1 MRPVLPKRSPGA
13 GETDTSAAI
22 GCLLDRA
29 GAGGIDEGR
38 PTFSTT
44 ASLQRLGEGVIS
56 PYRVFLFFEKQ
67 TF

>member
-1 MRPVLPKRSPGA
+1 
-13 GETDTSAAI
+13 
-22 GCLLDRA
+22 LLDRA